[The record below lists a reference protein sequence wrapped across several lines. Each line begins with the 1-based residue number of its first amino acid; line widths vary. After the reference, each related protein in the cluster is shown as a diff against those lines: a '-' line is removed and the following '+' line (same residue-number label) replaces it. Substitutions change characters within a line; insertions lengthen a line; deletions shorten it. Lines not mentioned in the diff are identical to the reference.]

1 MTDICM
7 FLMVWTDGF
16 VLLNSTPPNP
26 AKKRIDTGKEESIVP
41 ASFKRGNLA
50 KPRLPQPT

>member
-1 MTDICM
+1 MYVSYGMDG
-7 FLMVWTDGF
+7 GF

-41 ASFKRGNLA
+41 ASFKKGNLA